1 VQPQGQLQVFLN
13 HILFGMDVQAAGD
26 AARWRHQN
34 STEPSWSGGRR
45 MTDGG
50 CVSLETGVGEPV
62 REALRARGH
71 RFCEEQWTHYG
82 GYQAVMWDARN
93 RVFWGATESR
103 VDGQAAGF

>member
-1 VQPQGQLQVFLN
+1 
-13 HILFGMDVQAAGD
+13 
-26 AARWRHQN
+26 
-34 STEPSWSGGRR
+34 

-50 CVSLETGVGEPV
+50 CVSLETGVAAEV
-62 REALRARGH
+62 RAALAARGH
-71 RFCEEQWTHYG
+71 RFCAEQWTHFG